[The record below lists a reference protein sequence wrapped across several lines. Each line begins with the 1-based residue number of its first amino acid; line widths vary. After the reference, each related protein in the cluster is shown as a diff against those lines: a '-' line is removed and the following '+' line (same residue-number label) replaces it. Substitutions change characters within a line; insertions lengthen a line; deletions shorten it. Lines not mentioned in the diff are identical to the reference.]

1 MSGLNLKS
9 ATVEAIV
16 QETGKIQVLT
26 VRVGGNSERAVNYL
40 ELGEKVEAGQQ
51 IVLNTTA
58 VDLNLGSGGC
68 HFVIPARAEMNTGW
82 GHLMKLRYTPLQL
95 RVNSAEEQ
103 DSPWH
108 HLFQDA
114 GGLEGVPVLSAELH
128 SMVAPLALAIK
139 ALAPQARIVYVA
151 TEGGALPA
159 AFSRNTAILKEL
171 GVISRVITAG
181 HAFGGDLETINV
193 FTGLQAAGRVA
204 KADYVIAA
212 MGPGI
217 AGTGTVYGFSG
228 MEQGT
233 VLQAAYALGG
243 QAIFVP
249 RLGFADSRQRHQ
261 GISHHSLTVLTRAYL
276 GPVWVPFP
284 LLPRAKGKAIWDQA
298 RGLPKR
304 CRRRWLD
311 GSFIAQIAEKHP
323 ELFASMGRN
332 YRQNPEFFL
341 ALGAAARLAV
351 TLDRSKSPFRRIA
364 IK

>member
-1 MSGLNLKS
+1 MAALNLRP

-16 QETGKIQVLT
+16 QETEKAQILT
-26 VRVGGNSERAVNYL
+26 VTVDGKSEKAVNYL
-40 ELGEKVEAGQQ
+40 ELGERVAAGQQ
-51 IVLNTTA
+51 IVVNTTA
-58 VDLNLGSGGC
+58 VDMNLGSGGC
-68 HFVIPARAEMNTGW
+68 HFVLPARAQMDKGW
-82 GHLMKLRYTPLQL
+82 GHLMKLRYTPMQL

-114 GGLEGVPVLSAELH
+114 GGLEGVPVLAAELH

-139 ALAPQARIVYVA
+139 VLAPQAHIVYVV

-159 AFSRNTAILKEL
+159 AFSRNTAVLKEL

-181 HAFGGDLETINV
+181 HAFGGDIETINI

-233 VLQAAYALGG
+233 VLQAAFALGG
-243 QAIFVP
+243 QAILVP
-249 RLGFADSRQRHQ
+249 RIGFADSRQRHQ

-276 GPVWVPFP
+276 GPVWVPLP
-284 LLPRAKGKAIWDQA
+284 LLPGAKCKAIWDQA
-298 RGLPKR
+298 RELPKR

-311 GSFIAQIAEKHP
+311 GGYIEKIAERHP
-323 ELFASMGRN
+323 VLFSSMGHN
-332 YRQNPEFFL
+332 YQQNPEFFQ

-351 TLDRSKSPFRRIA
+351 YLDRSKIPLRRIA

>member
-1 MSGLNLKS
+1 MATLNLRP

-16 QETGKIQVLT
+16 EETSKTQILT
-26 VRVGGNSERAVNYL
+26 ISVGGKSERAVNYL
-40 ELGEKVEAGQQ
+40 ELGERVEAGQQ
-51 IVLNTTA
+51 IVVNTTA
-58 VDLNLGSGGC
+58 VDLDLGSGGC
-68 HFVIPARAEMNTGW
+68 HFVIPARATMHKDW

-103 DSPWH
+103 NSPWH
-108 HLFQDA
+108 HFFLDA

-128 SMVAPLALAIK
+128 SMVAPLALGLR
-139 ALAPQARIVYVA
+139 ALVPKARIVYVA

-204 KADYVIAA
+204 RADYVIAA

-228 MEQGT
+228 MEQGS

-243 QAIFVP
+243 QAILVP
-249 RLGFADSRQRHQ
+249 RIGFADSRQRHR

-276 GPVWVPFP
+276 GPVWVPLP
-284 LLPRAKGKAIWDQA
+284 LLPGARSQAIWDQA
-298 RGLPKR
+298 RELPKR

-311 GSFIAQIAEKHP
+311 GGYIEKIAERHP
-323 ELFASMGRN
+323 ELFSSMGRD
-332 YRQNPEFFL
+332 YRQNPEFFQ

-351 TLDRSKSPFRRIA
+351 YLDRSKTPLRRIA

>member
-1 MSGLNLKS
+1 MTGLNLRP

-16 QETGKIQVLT
+16 QETGKAQVLT
-26 VRVGGNSERAVNYL
+26 VSVGENRARAVNYL
-40 ELGEKVEAGQQ
+40 ELGERVEAGQQ
-51 IVLNTTA
+51 VVVNTTA
-58 VDLNLGSGGC
+58 VDMNLGSGGC
-68 HFVIPARAEMNTGW
+68 HFVIPAQARMHKGW

-114 GGLEGVPVLSAELH
+114 GGLEGAPVLAAELH
-128 SMVAPLALAIK
+128 SMVAPLALALR
-139 ALAPQARIVYVA
+139 ALNPAARIVYVA

-159 AFSRNTAILKEL
+159 AFSRNTAVLKEL

-181 HAFGGDLETINV
+181 HAFGGDLETINI

-204 KADYVIAA
+204 RADYVIAA

-243 QAIFVP
+243 QAILVP
-249 RLGFADSRQRHQ
+249 RIGFADSRQRHR

-276 GPVWVPFP
+276 GPVWVPLP
-284 LLPRAKGKAIWDQA
+284 LLPQAKSKAIWNQA

-311 GSFIAQIAEKHP
+311 GSFIAQIAEEHP
-323 ELFASMGRN
+323 DLFASMGRS
-332 YRQNPEFFL
+332 YRQNPEFFM

-351 TLDRSKSPFRRIA
+351 NLDRSKTLFRRIA